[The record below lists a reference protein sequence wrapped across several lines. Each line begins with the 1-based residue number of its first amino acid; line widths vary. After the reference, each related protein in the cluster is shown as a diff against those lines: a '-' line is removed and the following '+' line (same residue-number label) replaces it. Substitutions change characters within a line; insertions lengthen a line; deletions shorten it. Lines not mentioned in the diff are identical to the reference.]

1 MEDQITWQDLDSS
14 FGRMCQGLF
23 QATGAETSKP
33 SSRRLSAS
41 QSRKRPMCLCL
52 KRAGRSPD
60 ASTMTWEDGLLLG
73 EYTMP
78 STGESPREENAS
90 LLSQFLEDSP
100 HPKYFLSERACAGI
114 LNRAERRG
122 KKLPPELES
131 ALLAQSRS
139 RSEAENLGGG
149 KERTGALSTLNNQSV
164 LPCSGFD
171 YKQGAKAGSIGFQT
185 EQAPTLNAAKQ
196 MAVFDARGNGDGA
209 GDCTI
214 TGDHQSRVTDYTA
227 LVSCYATQGFGR
239 HRKDDLANSFKA
251 GDYKRITEL
260 VAVGIDSECNAYRE
274 QFRAHCSGGAEEKVY
289 ANDYVR
295 RLTPME
301 CERLQG
307 YPDGWTDIGP
317 WTDSKGKTHKESS
330 DSARYKALGNSIAL
344 PFWFYLLR
352 RISAQYERPATLGS
366 LFDGI
371 GGFPLCWEKCN
382 GEGTALWAS
391 EIEEFPMAVTKVRF
405 NDQ

>member
-1 MEDQITWQDLDSS
+1 
-14 FGRMCQGLF
+14 
-23 QATGAETSKP
+23 
-33 SSRRLSAS
+33 
-41 QSRKRPMCLCL
+41 
-52 KRAGRSPD
+52 
-60 ASTMTWEDGLLLG
+60 MTWGDGLLLG
-73 EYTMP
+73 DYTMP

-90 LLSQFLEDSP
+90 RLSQILEDSP
-100 HPKYFLSERACAGI
+100 HPKFFLSERACLGI

-139 RSEAENLGGG
+139 RSEVENLGGG
-149 KERTGALSTLNNQSV
+149 KGILIQEERTGALSTLNNQSV
-164 LPCSGFD
+164 LPCFAGFD
-171 YKQGAKAGSIGFQT
+171 YKQGAKAGSIGFQP
-185 EQAPTLNAAKQ
+185 EQSPTLNAEKQ

-227 LVSCYATQGFGR
+227 LVSSRQ
-239 HRKDDLANSFKA
+239 
-251 GDYKRITEL
+251 
-260 VAVGIDSECNAYRE
+260 
-274 QFRAHCSGGAEEKVY
+274 
-289 ANDYVR
+289 YVR

-307 YPDGWTDIGP
+307 FPDGWTDIGP
-317 WTDSKGKTHKESS
+317 WTDSKGKKHKESS

-352 RISAQYERPATLGS
+352 RISAQYERSATLGS

-382 GEGTALWAS
+382 GKGTALWAS
-391 EIEEFPMAVTKVRF
+391 EIEEFPMAVTKARF
-405 NDQ
+405 PDITKRSESP